1 MDVYLSIPNFYSQM
15 YITKV
20 IFVIKF
26 ILILK
31 NSGTI
36 ENSAKIDGLYKMK
49 IKGIFILS
57 NFKKI

>member
-1 MDVYLSIPNFYSQM
+1 MDVYLSIPIFYSQM

-36 ENSAKIDGLYKMK
+36 ENSAK
-49 IKGIFILS
+49 
-57 NFKKI
+57 N